1 MSFYEVRNQIL
12 ALLDQAMAKLIV
24 LQAGYPNIIS
34 MEDLAEIAKKHDEY
48 RDVVAKKT
56 EVYR

>member
-34 MEDLAEIAKKHDEY
+34 MEDLGEIAKKHDEY